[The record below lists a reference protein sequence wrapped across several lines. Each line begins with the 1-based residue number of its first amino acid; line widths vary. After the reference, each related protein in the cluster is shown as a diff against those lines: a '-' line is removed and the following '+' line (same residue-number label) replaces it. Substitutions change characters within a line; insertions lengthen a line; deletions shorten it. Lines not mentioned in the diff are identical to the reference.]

1 MFRCFVGAPLK
12 HSFYQRT
19 RTSSFTLVFY
29 FLLYVLTRSRDTYL
43 LFWHFWEFY
52 VDVAAPTIGGRG
64 GRFVFCVELQRELF
78 LCVRGG
84 EVSGYFLT

>member
-1 MFRCFVGAPLK
+1 M
-12 HSFYQRT
+12 
-19 RTSSFTLVFY
+19 
-29 FLLYVLTRSRDTYL
+29 
-43 LFWHFWEFY
+43 
-52 VDVAAPTIGGRG
+52 DVAAPTIGGRG